1 MKTFKPISTLLVML
15 LTVSSLLVACQH
27 NVRPIDS
34 ASDRPTYAHVQNV
47 EVPGISNFSRTGME
61 AGFGGATQPS
71 AMGWLKD
78 DGFVSVINL
87 RLASEEGVE
96 LDASRAAAG
105 AVGLNYIH
113 LPLDTDNVDPQI
125 IDDFLAAVRN
135 ELNQPVY
142 VHCGS
147 GTRAAALWMIKRV
160 TVDSWDIDEASQ
172 EARAI
177 AEKPDAAVAFATAYI
192 STHQN

>member
-27 NVRPIDS
+27 NAKPSDPAIDQ
-34 ASDRPTYAHVQNV
+34 PTYTHVQKV
-47 EVPGISNFSRTGME
+47 EVPGITNFSRSGMT

-71 AMGWLKD
+71 AMDWLKD

-96 LDASRAAAG
+96 LDASRMAAE
-105 AVGLNYIH
+105 AVGMEYIH
-113 LPLDTDNVDPQI
+113 LPLDSKNVDPQV
-125 IDDFLAAVRN
+125 IDNFLAAVGD
-135 ELNQPVY
+135 EANQPVY

-147 GTRAAALWMIKRV
+147 ATRAAALWMIKRV
-160 TVDSWDIDEASQ
+160 TVDGWDIDKASN

-177 AEKPDAAVAFATAYI
+177 AKKPDAAVAFASQYI
-192 STHQN
+192 ASQKP